1 MNITKVDPFTGRLNT
16 LDIPIE
22 EEEYTDYLM
31 GGVSIQRMFPHLTPD
46 EREFIMTGITADS
59 WAETFGDESDE

>member
-59 WAETFGDESDE
+59 WAETFGEDDE